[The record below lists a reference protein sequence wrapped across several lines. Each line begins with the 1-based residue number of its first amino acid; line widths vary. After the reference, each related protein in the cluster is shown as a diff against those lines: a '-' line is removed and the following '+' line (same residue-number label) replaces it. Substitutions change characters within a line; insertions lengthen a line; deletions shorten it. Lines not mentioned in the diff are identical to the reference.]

1 MIESEEPSGN
11 VWKGN
16 VLNERVE
23 HDDLFSLKTV
33 HVFIVVAL
41 APPKTTKVMQEME
54 SFLVPILMP
63 YCSLK

>member
-1 MIESEEPSGN
+1 M
-11 VWKGN
+11 
-16 VLNERVE
+16 LNERVE